1 MSSSSSNPP
10 AHPPR
15 FFERVD
21 ESDDSL
27 FYAVPRLVVHIDAP
41 AIAAI
46 RGYLDETLP
55 ESGAVLDLMSS
66 WRSHLPSRVSPERV
80 VGLGMNGAE
89 MRENPQLERHVVH
102 DLNADPRLPLEDGEF
117 SAAVVT
123 VSVQYMTAPAA
134 VFSEVR
140 RVLAPGS
147 RFHVIYSNRMFP
159 TKAVAVWRAMDDR
172 MRARLIASYFDAAG
186 GWEDV
191 SARDLSPAPGRS
203 DPVYAVSARAS
214 LAHVSALPTKRV

>member
-1 MSSSSSNPP
+1 MPSSNPP
-10 AHPPR
+10 PPSHPPH

-41 AIAAI
+41 AIDAI

-55 ESGAVLDLMSS
+55 ESGAILDLMSS
-66 WRSHLPSRVSPERV
+66 WRSHLPPRVAPERV
-80 VGLGMNGAE
+80 VGLGLNDAE
-89 MRENPQLERHVVH
+89 LRENPQLGRRIVH

-123 VSVQYMTAPAA
+123 VSVQYMTSPAEL
-134 VFSEVR
+134 FSEVR
-140 RVLAPGS
+140 RALAPGS

-159 TKAVAVWRAMDDR
+159 TKAVAVWRALDDR
-172 MRARLIASYFDAAG
+172 MRARLIASYFEAAG
-186 GWEDV
+186 GWEDF
-191 SARDLSPAPGRS
+191 SARDISPAPGRS
-203 DPVYAVSARAS
+203 DPVYKASARAS
-214 LAHVSALPTKRV
+214 G